1 MACKCV
7 PVSVPIYG
15 GEKTTCSDCSPL
27 PLGRGTAE
35 QSVAVNF
42 WTPGNGVEFRL
53 PYPVSA
59 NRYWRHFRGRVVRS
73 AAANAYRA
81 QIVRIAMAAGV
92 EPFSGAVSLGIHLL
106 PKLTKKG
113 LASGTCIDLSNAW
126 KVAEDALQGIAYHN
140 DRQVRGFGAL
150 FGDPVEDGGLRVVIK
165 AFDS

>member
-1 MACKCV
+1 MTCECV
-7 PVSVPIYG
+7 RLDGKIGG
-15 GEKTTCSDCSPL
+15 GEKLSCSDCSRF
-27 PLGRGTAE
+27 PLGKRTTE
-35 QSVAVNF
+35 QTSAVNF
-42 WTPGNGVEFRL
+42 WTPGNGVELRL

-81 QIVRIAMAAGV
+81 QVVRIALAAGV

-126 KVAEDALQGIAYHN
+126 KVAEDALQGIAYDN

-150 FGDPVEDGGLRVVIK
+150 FGDPVEDGGLVVVIK